1 MERLQVRFCKG
12 EEELNRFLM
21 TLHLDR
27 TGYPH
32 LQSINYV
39 AEVNGHGRDYE
50 TDSGTK
56 TEIDMG
62 STVIAAVQY
71 FVEVDDD

>member
-1 MERLQVRFCKG
+1 MERLQVKFCKG
-12 EEELNRFLM
+12 EQELNEFLM
-21 TLHLDR
+21 TLNVNH

-39 AEVNGHGRDYE
+39 AEVQGHGSDYE
-50 TDSGTK
+50 TETGTK
-56 TEIDMG
+56 TEINMG

-71 FVEVDDD
+71 FIEVE